1 MDSHHESWN
10 NRLLELG
17 FKSVHQLFGF
27 GVVERQH
34 TWRKSS
40 QSYSHDSVL
49 YSFTRAFASV
59 QQVDKNNEKDTGYN

>member
-1 MDSHHESWN
+1 MDSHHKSWN

-34 TWRKSS
+34 TWRKGS
-40 QSYSHDSVL
+40 QSHSHDSIP